1 MTYIKVTDFDKHEV
15 NPFMEKALED
25 IVKHRVRRYK
35 RVNAKGSLT
44 KEAAQIVVNGDGEPL
59 AYGSFMEYVV
69 LDEKQFTK
77 VYLKEMAIFWEL
89 NKAGQKVLMYI
100 LSNLKPNSDLVLFS
114 MEKCLDFTGYKH
126 KKNVIEGI
134 GNLLSKDVIAK
145 SIYETAFFIN
155 PMILFNGDRITFAK
169 TFIKKKKA
177 NGDKDQLDVFED
189 NLK

>member
-1 MTYIKVTDFDKHEV
+1 MSYVKVTEFNKHEV

-25 IVKHRVRRYK
+25 IIKHRVRRYK
-35 RVNAKGSLT
+35 RVNAKGTLT
-44 KEAAQIVVNGDGEPL
+44 KEAAQIVVNSDGEPV

-77 VYLKEMAIFWEL
+77 VYLSEMAVFWEL
-89 NKAGQKVLMYI
+89 NKSGQKVLMYI
-100 LSNLKPNSDLVLFS
+100 LNNLKPNSDLVLFS
-114 MEKCLDFTGYKH
+114 MDKCLEFTGYKH

-134 GNLLSKDVIAK
+134 GDLLSKDVIAK
-145 SIYETAFFIN
+145 SIYENAFFIN

-169 TFIKKKKA
+169 TFIKKKKDS
-177 NGDKDQLDVFED
+177 GDSKQLDVFED